1 MLFSGIKS
9 SPVIFMFHR
18 KGFCVMVTYYKV
30 KAMLLRTLCLACGL
44 CSVFSLGSLPEDG
57 LSALTCFL
65 ARGGRTRWAYRAG
78 RRAER
83 TASRVRRT
91 RLRRQAY
98 ARQAAASPRLHTSP
112 AAPRLMRTA

>member
-1 MLFSGIKS
+1 
-9 SPVIFMFHR
+9 
-18 KGFCVMVTYYKV
+18 MVTYYKV

-44 CSVFSLGSLPEDG
+44 CSVFSLGSLPEYG
-57 LSALTCFL
+57 LSALMFCL
-65 ARGGRTRWAYRAG
+65 AMGCLTRWAYRAC

-83 TASRVRRT
+83 TASRVRRM

>member
-1 MLFSGIKS
+1 MKS
-9 SPVIFMFHR
+9 FPVISMFHR

-44 CSVFSLGSLPEDG
+44 CSVFSLGSLPEYG
-57 LSALTCFL
+57 LSALMFCL
-65 ARGGRTRWAYRAG
+65 ALGGLTRWAYRAG

>member
-1 MLFSGIKS
+1 MLFSDIKS
-9 SPVIFMFHR
+9 SPVISMFHR

-44 CSVFSLGSLPEDG
+44 CSVFSLGSLPEYG
-57 LSALTCFL
+57 LSGLMFCLAL
-65 ARGGRTRWAYRAG
+65 GGLTRWAYRAG

-91 RLRRQAY
+91 A
-98 ARQAAASPRLHTSP
+98 
-112 AAPRLMRTA
+112 

>member
-1 MLFSGIKS
+1 
-9 SPVIFMFHR
+9 
-18 KGFCVMVTYYKV
+18 MVTYYKV

-44 CSVFSLGSLPEDG
+44 CSVFSLGSLPEYGRLSG
-57 LSALTCFL
+57 LMFCLAL
-65 ARGGRTRWAYRAG
+65 GGLTRWAYRAG